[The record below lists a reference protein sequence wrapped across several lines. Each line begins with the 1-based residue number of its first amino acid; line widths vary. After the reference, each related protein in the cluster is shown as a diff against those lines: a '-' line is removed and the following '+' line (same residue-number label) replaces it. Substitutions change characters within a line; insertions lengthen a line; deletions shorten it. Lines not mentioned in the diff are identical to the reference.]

1 MRIPERQ
8 SCVPVCLHRALWN
21 RDTQWPRRT
30 RPLLSTRAVGEPRLE
45 NPITKLG
52 RPETDSQGSANTPT
66 LQGGPRST
74 SSAHAPSCPATVS
87 LPASITSRRS
97 RSTRRLS
104 NASNEEASDQ
114 NHQAGAKQSAG
125 NGPCRQEEPAK
136 TLHRA
141 CMQTPPDSC
150 DPLDCSLPGSSVR
163 GILQARILQWVAI
176 PFSGDLPNPEMEP
189 RSPTLQVD
197 SLPSESPG
205 KPP

>member
-21 RDTQWPRRT
+21 RDTQWPRLT

-74 SSAHAPSCPATVS
+74 SSAHAPSCPATFS

-114 NHQAGAKQSAG
+114 NLQAGAKQSAG
-125 NGPCRQEEPAK
+125 NGPGRQEEPAEE
-136 TLHRA
+136 TA
-141 CMQTPPDSC
+141 SCMHADPTRLLQPPGLQPARLLSPWDS
-150 DPLDCSLPGSSVR
+150 PGRNTGVGGHSFLQ
-163 GILQARILQWVAI
+163 GIFLTQGLNLRSEQ
-176 PFSGDLPNPEMEP
+176 GQP
-189 RSPTLQVD
+189 RS
-197 SLPSESPG
+197 
-205 KPP
+205 